1 MEKTIK
7 IDGKDIRF
15 KAGASFAR
23 VFKSQFGYDILTV
36 IMPLLSETLRN
47 MDGVLNSTEDV
58 QIAKVGELLEGVY
71 SLELIDIQN
80 IIWAMA
86 KVADKEIP
94 EPDLWEEQFNEFPIF
109 DIVKEL
115 MEIFIPSLITK
126 KKFQSLAKAQTAQ

>member
-23 VFKSQFGYDILTV
+23 VFKSQFGYDILTT
-36 IMPLLSETLRN
+36 IMPLLSETLKN
-47 MDGVLNSTEDV
+47 IDGLLVSGNDV
-58 QIAKVGELLEGVY
+58 QISQIGEVLEGVY

-94 EPDLWEEQFNEFPIF
+94 EPELWEEQFDEFPIF

-126 KKFQSLAKAQTAQ
+126 KKFQSLTTMKA